1 MMYVILEQSLRRCKC
16 NWAYLKT
23 LLHVAGVVGAVVV
36 GREALHHAGARAEAG
51 GGGDGAEAGGG
62 HGLLHHP
69 HTPRPGE
76 HHRAVAGEP
85 SVQVVPGT
93 LQQTGLYNYKL

>member
-1 MMYVILEQSLRRCKC
+1 MS
-16 NWAYLKT
+16 AYLYP
-23 LLHVAGVVGAVVV
+23 LLHVPGVVGAVVV

-51 GGGDGAEAGGG
+51 GGDGAEAGGG

-69 HTPRPGE
+69 HTPRRGE

-93 LQQTGLYNYKL
+93 LQQTLL

>member
-1 MMYVILEQSLRRCKC
+1 M
-16 NWAYLKT
+16 
-23 LLHVAGVVGAVVV
+23 VGAVVV
-36 GREALHHAGARAEAG
+36 RGEALHHAGARAEAG
-51 GGGDGAEAGGG
+51 WGGDGAEAGGG

-85 SVQVVPGT
+85 SVQVVAGT
-93 LQQTGLYNYKL
+93 LQQTLL